1 MKRLS
6 VEHMKEELDKKEQER
21 AHAVTAQQ
29 KATDQLVKSKEK
41 LKDLKDK
48 QQEIVD
54 KAIEERAEEL
64 RKEARAEVEEKLK
77 GYEEDIKDN
86 EEEIERLTKKL
97 QNAEND
103 DFARFRAQS
112 NILQNAFNDCLG
124 AIDSTSVTNKDGA
137 EAMKAAL
144 RKILNMEL
152 ETLT

>member
-1 MKRLS
+1 ML
-6 VEHMKEELDKKEQER
+6 
-21 AHAVTAQQ
+21 
-29 KATDQLVKSKEK
+29 KSKFGSNTGTRQPKHNPTSAAVMKNNDRIALRK

-103 DFARFRAQS
+103 DFARFRAQA

-124 AIDSTSVTNKDGA
+124 AIDNTSVNNKDGA

-152 ETLT
+152 DTLT

>member
-1 MKRLS
+1 MKKYTVLCAAVGAALLLTGCKS
-6 VEHMKEELDKKEQER
+6 SQE
-21 AHAVTAQQ
+21 AAYKQAY
-29 KATDQLVKSKEK
+29 
-41 LKDLKDK
+41 LKDK

-103 DFARFRAQS
+103 DFARFRAQA

-152 ETLT
+152 DTLT